1 MLITQ
6 YSTPLQRQVTEQHS
20 RRGKLR
26 DWPGSHE
33 TVSEQGAITLLKTNQ
48 AAIDEL
54 VVTTASIWPMNQYT
68 AQLSN
73 NEPHTDTHTHG
84 HTDTHSDID
93 MTDTFSSYVHDET
106 VQVCTAGKVADPTRW
121 DVLAATAETIKYK
134 QTNNSTHLEAL
145 DPRRPARASTKKT
158 FIHLHPAVLVI
169 IQQLQLTLSISHG
182 SQHLPWTVV
191 KQVNLF

>member
-1 MLITQ
+1 MGPLVAEICAQIEKQTDMLITQ

-54 VVTTASIWPMNQYT
+54 VVTTASIWPMHQYT
-68 AQLSN
+68 AQLSY

-84 HTDTHSDID
+84 HRHTQWHRYDRH
-93 MTDTFSSYVHDET
+93 
-106 VQVCTAGKVADPTRW
+106 
-121 DVLAATAETIKYK
+121 
-134 QTNNSTHLEAL
+134 
-145 DPRRPARASTKKT
+145 
-158 FIHLHPAVLVI
+158 
-169 IQQLQLTLSISHG
+169 IQQLCARWDSASLHSWQSGRPNSVRCLG
-182 SQHLPWTVV
+182 S
-191 KQVNLF
+191 NSRNN